1 MSLADIVTGPAPH
14 SQGGKARAMQSEAA
28 PDPALSSTGRIA
40 VLSALMVTQT
50 FGWGTSLSL
59 LGVLGQPIAADLGM
73 APGVVFSAAVV
84 LYGAASMMAPL
95 AGRWAD
101 RFGGARL
108 LAPGAVGGAL
118 SLAMLGMAQGPLGY
132 FAAWA
137 LHGLVFHFMLLT
149 AAYTA
154 IAQIWGAGAR
164 RVIGILTLATGLC
177 STILWPATQVLKS
190 VMDWREICLTYAAI
204 TLLVVVPVNLVLAA
218 RTRRFRPAPVTA
230 SARAEAAALAAA
242 APPDARARRLLILL
256 TALFAISAAI
266 GNAVA
271 LLIIDLFA
279 AMDLARDQAVWA
291 ASVIGI
297 AFLAGRGFEIAFG
310 GRLHPVRMTLFVFA
324 ALPVPFVVLSGWWL
338 TGLALPVWLAAA
350 VAFAFGAPQGLS
362 GLMRPALVQHFYG
375 TGRFGTIL
383 GRMSRFSDGVSA
395 VTPAVLATVLALST
409 GLALGL
415 VTVLTLSCLVLVLI
429 LCRLECGPVPEAA
442 PADGL
447 DRSA

>member
-1 MSLADIVTGPAPH
+1 
-14 SQGGKARAMQSEAA
+14 MQSDAA
-28 PDPALSSTGRIA
+28 PDPGLAPRGRIA

-73 APGVVFSAAVV
+73 TPGAVFSAAIV
-84 LYGAASMMAPL
+84 LYGSASLMAPL

-108 LAPGAVGGAL
+108 LAPGALGGAL
-118 SLAMLGMAQGPLGY
+118 SLVMLGMAQGPIGY

-154 IAQIWGAGAR
+154 IAQIWGDGAR

-177 STILWPATQVLKS
+177 STVLWPVTQMLKA
-190 VMDWREICLTYAAI
+190 VMDWRQICLTYAAV
-204 TLLVVVPVNLVLAA
+204 TLLVVVPIYLVLAA
-218 RTRRFRPAPVTA
+218 RTRRFRPAPVSA
-230 SARAEAAALAAA
+230 SARAEAAARAAA
-242 APPDARARRLLILL
+242 AVPAARARRLLIVL

-324 ALPVPFVVLSGWWL
+324 ALPVPFLALSGWWM
-338 TGLALPVWLAAA
+338 TGLALPVWMAVA
-350 VAFAFGAPQGLS
+350 VAFAFGVPQGLS

-395 VTPAVLATVLALST
+395 VTPAILATVLALST
-409 GLALGL
+409 GVALGL
-415 VTVLTLSCLVLVLI
+415 VTALALGCLVLVVI
-429 LCRLECGPVPEAA
+429 LCRLESGPIPEET
-442 PADGL
+442 PEDGL